1 MNYLLK
7 QILFLMFIPQSTH
20 TLIFQDNRYIFRQ
33 ISLLISDIFKQTR
46 IYSNDILIRLLV
58 KFHDQSQSIFQHNIT
73 FFYRQHFKSFKL
85 EPILFK
91 YIACLFMDIT
101 NESTESLKSQICHSI
116 ISLLHPLFHNK
127 APTWRIQNKI
137 IGMWIKFRND
147 HLLDSSLFKLGYATI
162 LVPNLTLKD
171 RSIKKEKY

>member
-1 MNYLLK
+1 MWNELFIK
-7 QILFLMFIPQSTH
+7 ADILFLMFIPQSTH
-20 TLIFQDNRYIFRQ
+20 TFIFQDNRYIFRQ

-101 NESTESLKSQICHSI
+101 NESTESLKSQSFAIQAFHSCTHSFI
-116 ISLLHPLFHNK
+116 IKLPHGEFRTKLLGCGLNS
-127 APTWRIQNKI
+127 
-137 IGMWIKFRND
+137 GMTIYWILACSNQVMQPFW
-147 HLLDSSLFKLGYATI
+147 FPI
-162 LVPNLTLKD
+162 
-171 RSIKKEKY
+171 